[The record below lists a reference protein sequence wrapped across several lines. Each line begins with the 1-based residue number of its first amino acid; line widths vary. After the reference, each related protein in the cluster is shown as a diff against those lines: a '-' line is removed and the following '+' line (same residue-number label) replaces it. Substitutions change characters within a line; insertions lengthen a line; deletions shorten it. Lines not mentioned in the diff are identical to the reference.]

1 MLYVSASNI
10 NTWPQIVVSNRSAAG
25 LDTELLIAKESA
37 CIDIYGHTRIWS
49 VRNLY
54 SEFWVMW
61 AALIQ

>member
-25 LDTELLIAKESA
+25 LDTELLIAEESA

-54 SEFWVMW
+54 S
-61 AALIQ
+61 